1 MRRILNKEGEVV
13 NDELEPEIPDE
24 ELWKWYETMTTLRI
38 LDEKA
43 MRLQRQGRI
52 SFHIPIKGQEAHVGA
67 AAALNKEDWIYPAY
81 REHGCALY
89 RGFTLERLMHHLFA
103 NRKDP
108 EKGRRLPGVFGDP
121 DINFVNPSAPVGT
134 QVIHAAGIGYAMQ
147 YLNEEKVSIVFF
159 GDGATSSNGFHAG
172 MNFGG
177 AFQTPTVFICQN
189 NRYAISLPVSEQT
202 GANELVDKAPG
213 YGMPGIAIDGND
225 VLAMYVTVK
234 EAAERARKGE
244 GPTFIE
250 SRTYRLGAHTSS
262 DDPTRYRTEE
272 EVEKWKTRDPIKRF
286 RTYLFDKEVI
296 SKNKDDKL
304 REKINEKLKQLTK
317 KAEEVPK
324 PPLKTLFTDVYAE
337 MPWHL
342 EEQFEYAQKIEEKEK
357 GGKKWQKKGQW

>member
-1 MRRILNKEGEVV
+1 MRRILNKEGEVM
-13 NDELEPEIPDE
+13 DEDLEPDVPTK
-24 ELWKWYETMTTLRI
+24 ELRKWYETMITLRI

-52 SFHIPIKGQEAHVGA
+52 SFHIPLKGQEAHVGA
-67 AAALNKEDWIYPAY
+67 AAALKREDWIYPAY

-89 RGFTLERLMHHLFA
+89 RGFKLEQLLHHFFA

-121 DINFVNPSAPVGT
+121 GINFVNPSAPVGT
-134 QVIHAAGIGYAMQ
+134 QIIQTAGIGYAMQ
-147 YLNEEKVSIVFF
+147 YLNDEKVSLVFF

-177 AFQTPTVFICQN
+177 VFQTPTVFICQN
-189 NRYAISLPVSEQT
+189 NRYAISLPVSQQT
-202 GANELVDKAPG
+202 RADELVDKAAG

-225 VLAMYVTVK
+225 ILAMYVTVQ
-234 EAAERARKGE
+234 EAAERARNGE

-262 DDPTRYRTEE
+262 DDPTRYRSKE
-272 EVEKWKTRDPIKRF
+272 EVEKMQAHDPIKRF
-286 RTYLFDKEVI
+286 RSYLLHKEI
-296 SKNKDDKL
+296 LSKDEDEKL
-304 REKINEKLKQLTK
+304 RAEINENLKHLIK
-317 KAEEVPK
+317 KAEEVSK
-324 PPLKTLFTDVYAE
+324 PPLKTVFTDVYAE

-342 EEQFEYAQKIEEKEK
+342 EEQFEYAQKIE
-357 GGKKWQKKGQW
+357 KKKQGEEE